1 MTGVQTC
8 ALPIW
13 ITCGAAADPC
23 QGVEPPSNPYL
34 FSKSASIFGNG
45 VVLDADVKGLIKDER
60 NDIVGEWDEEW
71 VEEWRGSPKSGH
83 TTYLLMSFPSH
94 VGQVNSP

>member
-1 MTGVQTC
+1 M
-8 ALPIW
+8 
-13 ITCGAAADPC
+13 
-23 QGVEPPSNPYL
+23 
-34 FSKSASIFGNG
+34 
-45 VVLDADVKGLIKDER
+45 LDADVKGLIKDER